1 MTDKLTDIIGDENKI
16 ICSVDINS
24 IKISAGQHTKT
35 VLQNFHCKFERGL
48 VYAILGKNGT
58 GKTTLLNSISRILD
72 EKSFSVEGTISI
84 NQDDVLTCSDQE
96 MQLIRRSFV
105 RYIFQD
111 SQNLFD
117 PLKKVSYYFQDV
129 IATEKNILA
138 ELFDYFLLSKMD
150 KILDLYP
157 HELSIGMAQR
167 VALIFGFISEAK
179 LLLLDEPN
187 SALDLPISNL
197 LSKKLIEHSREKLT
211 AVVFTT
217 QDINFATKTA
227 DKIIL
232 INNSGYIEYDNSFA
246 DQQQLKE
253 TLKTIFIS

>member
-1 MTDKLTDIIGDENKI
+1 MTDKLTDINGDENKI

-24 IKISAGQHTKT
+24 IKISAEHNTKT
-35 VLQNFHCKFERGL
+35 VLQNFQCKFERGL

-72 EKSFSVEGTISI
+72 EKSFNVEGRISI
-84 NQDDVLTCSDQE
+84 NQDDIFTCNNQK
-96 MQLIRRSFV
+96 MQLIRRNFV

-117 PLKKVSYYFQDV
+117 PLKKLSYYFQDV
-129 IATEKNILA
+129 AATEKNTLA
-138 ELFDYFLLSKMD
+138 GLFDYFLLPKMD
-150 KILDLYP
+150 NILNSYP
-157 HELSIGMAQR
+157 HELSTGMAQR

-211 AVVFTT
+211 AEVFTT
-217 QDINFATKTA
+217 QDLNFAIKTA

-232 INNSGYIEYDNSFA
+232 INNSGYLEYDNSSA
-246 DQQQLKE
+246 DQQQLVA
-253 TLKTIFIS
+253 TLKTILID

>member
-1 MTDKLTDIIGDENKI
+1 MTDKPTDIIREEDKI
-16 ICSVDINS
+16 ICTVDIGA
-24 IKISAGQHTKT
+24 IKITAGHHTKT
-35 VLQNFHCKFERGL
+35 VLRNFHCRFKRGL

-72 EKSFSVEGTISI
+72 ENHYTVEGEIFI
-84 NQDDVLTCSDQE
+84 NQNDVLTYSNEE
-96 MQLIRRSFV
+96 MQAIRRNFV

-129 IATEKNILA
+129 IATEKSILA
-138 ELFDYFLLSKMD
+138 ELFDYFLLSKMEN
-150 KILDLYP
+150 ILDSYP

-167 VALIFGFISEAK
+167 VALIFGLISNAK

-211 AVVFTT
+211 AIVFTT
-217 QDINFATKTA
+217 QDINFAIKTA
-227 DKIIL
+227 DKIIV
-232 INNSGYIEYDNSFA
+232 ITNSGCLEYANSSA
-246 DQQQLKE
+246 DQLQLKE
-253 TLKTIFIS
+253 TLKDNLN